1 MVLSDRCQTHQS
13 CAFLCALSNGV
24 YCTTRSSGSQCL
36 HVCPWWEYNVSG
48 RFASLLAENTRL
60 GRKTMCHDPFY
71 LAGNRLVSNAEL
83 PCVNVTAKLNR
94 SGVALLRQT
103 QPVYALT
110 ATAWGEEKKKKGG
123 HIWVICST
131 YS

>member
-1 MVLSDRCQTHQS
+1 
-13 CAFLCALSNGV
+13 
-24 YCTTRSSGSQCL
+24 
-36 HVCPWWEYNVSG
+36 
-48 RFASLLAENTRL
+48 
-60 GRKTMCHDPFY
+60 MCHDPFY

-83 PCVNVTAKLNR
+83 PCVNVTAKLNT